1 MIDFQA
7 STFLLQWATGGL
19 LFLWVSSKTR
29 LIGLGFGWTTR
40 ITYLVIAGIG
50 LVVGVMG
57 DTLWL
62 REISNIGLLMAT
74 SFALLVSIARRK
86 AGVKGQRELRRSRA
100 DRVSAM
106 LGDRDQI
113 KVSNTVTIKEFPPVL
128 DLIAPA
134 IGTFGLIVGAV
145 DAAGSIWLSVARTL
159 VGAAFLGAVSNS
171 MLLGH
176 WYLVQPGLSRDPIFT
191 LVNWTGLLW
200 LPELVLLCIPTGMF
214 SVLNGTIDDNYNGLL
229 GWFWVACVL
238 ATICLVIVTRMALK
252 EKEYSAVM
260 AATGL
265 MYLAILTA
273 FGMDL
278 VARILL
284 DLSLIHI

>member
-74 SFALLVSIARRK
+74 SFTLLVSIARRK
-86 AGVKGQRELRRSRA
+86 AGVKGQRELQRSRA

-134 IGTFGLIVGAV
+134 IGTFGLIVAAV

-229 GWFWVACVL
+229 GWFWVACVV

-284 DLSLIHI
+284 DA

>member
-29 LIGLGFGWTTR
+29 LIGLGFGWTIR

-50 LVVGVMG
+50 LVVGVKG

-86 AGVKGQRELRRSRA
+86 AGVKGQRELQRSRA

-106 LGDRDQI
+106 LGDRGQI
-113 KVSNTVTIKEFPPVL
+113 KVSNTVTTKEFPPVL
-128 DLIAPA
+128 DLIAPV
-134 IGTFGLIVGAV
+134 IGTFGLVVGAV

-229 GWFWVACVL
+229 GWFWVACVV

-284 DLSLIHI
+284 DA

>member
-1 MIDFQA
+1 
-7 STFLLQWATGGL
+7 
-19 LFLWVSSKTR
+19 
-29 LIGLGFGWTTR
+29 
-40 ITYLVIAGIG
+40 
-50 LVVGVMG
+50 
-57 DTLWL
+57 
-62 REISNIGLLMAT
+62 
-74 SFALLVSIARRK
+74 
-86 AGVKGQRELRRSRA
+86 
-100 DRVSAM
+100 
-106 LGDRDQI
+106 
-113 KVSNTVTIKEFPPVL
+113 
-128 DLIAPA
+128 
-134 IGTFGLIVGAV
+134 
-145 DAAGSIWLSVARTL
+145 
-159 VGAAFLGAVSNS
+159 

-200 LPELVLLCIPTGMF
+200 LPELILLCLPTGMF

-229 GWFWVACVL
+229 GWFWVACVA
-238 ATICLVIVTRMALK
+238 ATICLVGVTRMALK

-284 DLSLIHI
+284 DA

>member
-74 SFALLVSIARRK
+74 SFTLLVSIARRK
-86 AGVKGQRELRRSRA
+86 AGVKGQRELQRSRA

-106 LGDRDQI
+106 IGDRGQI
-113 KVSNTVTIKEFPPVL
+113 KVSNTVATKEFPPVL
-128 DLIAPA
+128 DLIAPI
-134 IGTFGLIVGAV
+134 IGTFGLVAGAV
-145 DAAGSIWLSVARTL
+145 DAAGSIWLSIARTL

-229 GWFWVACVL
+229 GWFWVACVV

-284 DLSLIHI
+284 DA

>member
-7 STFLLQWATGGL
+7 PTFLLQWATGGL

-50 LVVGVMG
+50 LVVGVVG

-62 REISNIGLLMAT
+62 REISNIGLLVAT
-74 SFALLVSIARRK
+74 SFALLVSVTRRK
-86 AGVKGQRELRRSRA
+86 AGVEGQRELKKSRT

-113 KVSNTVTIKEFPPVL
+113 KVPDIVATKEFPPLL
-128 DLIAPA
+128 DLIAPV

-200 LPELVLLCIPTGMF
+200 LPELILLCLPTGMF

-229 GWFWVACVL
+229 GWFWVACVA
-238 ATICLVIVTRMALK
+238 ATICLVGVTRMALK

-284 DLSLIHI
+284 DA

>member
-19 LFLWVSSKTR
+19 LFLWVSGKTR
-29 LIGLGFGWTTR
+29 LIGLGYGWTTR
-40 ITYLVIAGIG
+40 ITYMAIAGIG
-50 LVVGVMG
+50 LAVAFVGETIWV
-57 DTLWL
+57 
-62 REISNIGLLMAT
+62 REISSIGLLIST
-74 SFALLVSIARRK
+74 NVALVVSIFRRK
-86 AGVKGQRELRRSRA
+86 AGVQGQRQLKESRTS
-100 DRVSAM
+100 RVAAM
-106 LGDRDQI
+106 LGNNIQDRTDHAEYQ
-113 KVSNTVTIKEFPPVL
+113 KEFPPNL
-128 DLIAPA
+128 DLVAPCMGA
-134 IGTFGLIVGAV
+134 IGLVAGAI
-145 DAAGSIWLSVARTL
+145 DAGGPTWLSISRTL
-159 VGAAFLGAVSNS
+159 IGAAFLGAVSNS

-176 WYLVQPGLSRDPIFT
+176 WYLVQPGLSREPIFT
-191 LVNWTGLLW
+191 LVNWTGILW
-200 LPELVLLCIPTGMF
+200 LPELILLCLPTGML

-229 GWFWVACVL
+229 GWFWVACVI
-238 ATICLVIVTRMALK
+238 ATIGLVIVTKMALK

-284 DLSLIHI
+284 DA

>member
-74 SFALLVSIARRK
+74 SFTLLVSIARRK
-86 AGVKGQRELRRSRA
+86 AGVKGQRELQKSRA

-113 KVSNTVTIKEFPPVL
+113 KVSNTVTIKEFPPAL

-229 GWFWVACVL
+229 GWFWVACVV

-284 DLSLIHI
+284 DA

>member
-57 DTLWL
+57 DTLWF

-86 AGVKGQRELRRSRA
+86 AGVKGQRELQRSRA

-106 LGDRDQI
+106 LGDRGQI
-113 KVSNTVTIKEFPPVL
+113 KVSNTVATKEFPPVL
-128 DLIAPA
+128 DLIAPI
-134 IGTFGLIVGAV
+134 IGTFGLVVGAV
-145 DAAGSIWLSVARTL
+145 DAAGSIWLSIARTL

-214 SVLNGTIDDNYNGLL
+214 SVLNGAIDDNYNGLL
-229 GWFWVACVL
+229 GWFWVACVV

-284 DLSLIHI
+284 DA

>member
-19 LFLWVSSKTR
+19 LFLWVSGKTR
-29 LIGLGFGWTTR
+29 LIGLGYGWTTR
-40 ITYLVIAGIG
+40 ITYMAIAGIG
-50 LVVGVMG
+50 LAVAFVGETIWV
-57 DTLWL
+57 
-62 REISNIGLLMAT
+62 REISSIGLLIST
-74 SFALLVSIARRK
+74 KVALVVSIFRRK
-86 AGVKGQRELRRSRA
+86 AGVQGQRQLKESRTS
-100 DRVSAM
+100 RVAAM
-106 LGDRDQI
+106 LGNNIQDRTDHAEYQ
-113 KVSNTVTIKEFPPVL
+113 KEFPPNL
-128 DLIAPA
+128 DLIAPCMGA
-134 IGTFGLIVGAV
+134 IGLIAGAI
-145 DAAGSIWLSVARTL
+145 DAGGPTWLSISRTL
-159 VGAAFLGAVSNS
+159 IGAAFLGAVSNS

-176 WYLVQPGLSRDPIFT
+176 WYLVQPGLSREPIFT
-191 LVNWTGLLW
+191 LVNWTGILW
-200 LPELVLLCIPTGMF
+200 LPELILLCLPTGML

-229 GWFWVACVL
+229 GWFWVACVI
-238 ATICLVIVTRMALK
+238 ATIGLVIVTKMALK

-284 DLSLIHI
+284 DA

>member
-50 LVVGVMG
+50 LVVGLMG

-62 REISNIGLLMAT
+62 REISNIGLLIAT
-74 SFALLVSIARRK
+74 SFTLLVSITRRK
-86 AGVKGQRELRRSRA
+86 AGVKGQRELQRSRA

-106 LGDRDQI
+106 LGDRGQI
-113 KVSNTVTIKEFPPVL
+113 TVSNTVATKEFPPVL
-128 DLIAPA
+128 DLIAPI
-134 IGTFGLIVGAV
+134 IGTFGLVAGAV

-214 SVLNGTIDDNYNGLL
+214 SVLNGAIDDNYNGLL
-229 GWFWVACVL
+229 GWFWVACVV

-284 DLSLIHI
+284 DA

>member
-57 DTLWL
+57 DTLWF

-86 AGVKGQRELRRSRA
+86 AGVKGQRELQRSRA

-106 LGDRDQI
+106 LGDRGQI
-113 KVSNTVTIKEFPPVL
+113 KVSNTVATKEFPPVL
-128 DLIAPA
+128 DLIAPV
-134 IGTFGLIVGAV
+134 IGTFGLVVGAV
-145 DAAGSIWLSVARTL
+145 DAAGPIWLSIARTL

-229 GWFWVACVL
+229 GWFWVACVV

-284 DLSLIHI
+284 DA

>member
-7 STFLLQWATGGL
+7 PTFLLQWATGGL

-50 LVVGVMG
+50 LVVGVVG

-62 REISNIGLLMAT
+62 REISNIGLLVAT
-74 SFALLVSIARRK
+74 SFALLVSVTRRK
-86 AGVKGQRELRRSRA
+86 AGVEGQRELKKSRT

-106 LGDRDQI
+106 LGNRDQI
-113 KVSNTVTIKEFPPVL
+113 KVPDIVATKEFPPLL
-128 DLIAPA
+128 DLIAPV

-200 LPELVLLCIPTGMF
+200 LPELILLCLPTGMF

-229 GWFWVACVL
+229 GWFWVACVA
-238 ATICLVIVTRMALK
+238 ATICLVGVTRMALK

-284 DLSLIHI
+284 DA

>member
-86 AGVKGQRELRRSRA
+86 AGVRGQREIRRFRA

-113 KVSNTVTIKEFPPVL
+113 KVSNTVATKEFPPVL
-128 DLIAPA
+128 DLIAPI
-134 IGTFGLIVGAV
+134 IGTFGLVAGAV
-145 DAAGSIWLSVARTL
+145 DAAGSIWLSIARTL

-229 GWFWVACVL
+229 GWFWVACVV

-284 DLSLIHI
+284 DA

>member
-19 LFLWVSSKTR
+19 LFLWVSGKTR
-29 LIGLGFGWTTR
+29 LIGLGYGWTTR
-40 ITYLVIAGIG
+40 ITYMAIAGIG
-50 LVVGVMG
+50 LAVAFVGETIWV
-57 DTLWL
+57 
-62 REISNIGLLMAT
+62 REISSIGLLIST
-74 SFALLVSIARRK
+74 NVALVVSIFRRK
-86 AGVKGQRELRRSRA
+86 AGVQGQRQLKESRSS
-100 DRVSAM
+100 RVAAM
-106 LGDRDQI
+106 LGNNIQDRTDHAEYQ
-113 KVSNTVTIKEFPPVL
+113 KEFPPNL
-128 DLIAPA
+128 DLIAPCMGA
-134 IGTFGLIVGAV
+134 IGLVAGAI
-145 DAAGSIWLSVARTL
+145 DAGGPTWLSISRTL
-159 VGAAFLGAVSNS
+159 IGAAFLGAVSNS

-176 WYLVQPGLSRDPIFT
+176 WYLVQPGLSREPIFT
-191 LVNWTGLLW
+191 LVNWTGILW
-200 LPELVLLCIPTGMF
+200 LPELILLCLPTGML

-229 GWFWVACVL
+229 GWFWVACVV
-238 ATICLVIVTRMALK
+238 ATIGLVIVTKMALK

-284 DLSLIHI
+284 DA

>member
-86 AGVKGQRELRRSRA
+86 AGVKGQRELQKSRA

-113 KVSNTVTIKEFPPVL
+113 KVSNTVATKEFPPVL
-128 DLIAPA
+128 DLIAPI
-134 IGTFGLIVGAV
+134 IGTFGLVAGAV

-284 DLSLIHI
+284 DA

>member
-29 LIGLGFGWTTR
+29 LIVLGFGWTTR

-74 SFALLVSIARRK
+74 SFTLLVSIARRK
-86 AGVKGQRELRRSRA
+86 AGVKGQRELQKSRA

-113 KVSNTVTIKEFPPVL
+113 KVSNTVATKEFPPVL
-128 DLIAPA
+128 DLIAPVT
-134 IGTFGLIVGAV
+134 GTFGLVVGAV
-145 DAAGSIWLSVARTL
+145 DAAGPIWLSIARTL

-229 GWFWVACVL
+229 GWFWVACVV

-284 DLSLIHI
+284 DA

>member
-1 MIDFQA
+1 MIDFQP
-7 STFLLQWATGGL
+7 STFLLQWAAGGL
-19 LFLWVSSKTR
+19 LFLWVSNKTR

-50 LVVGVMG
+50 LVVGVKG

-62 REISNIGLLMAT
+62 REISNIGLLMAI

-86 AGVKGQRELRRSRA
+86 AGVKGQRELQRSRA

-106 LGDRDQI
+106 LGDRGQI
-113 KVSNTVTIKEFPPVL
+113 KVSNIVTTKEFPPVL
-128 DLIAPA
+128 DLIAPV
-134 IGTFGLIVGAV
+134 IGTFGLVVGAV

-229 GWFWVACVL
+229 GWFWVACVV

-284 DLSLIHI
+284 DA

>member
-50 LVVGVMG
+50 LVVGVKG

-86 AGVKGQRELRRSRA
+86 AGVKGQRELQRSRA

-106 LGDRDQI
+106 LGDRGQI
-113 KVSNTVTIKEFPPVL
+113 KVSNTVTTKEFPPVL
-128 DLIAPA
+128 DLIAPV
-134 IGTFGLIVGAV
+134 IGTFGLVVGAV

-229 GWFWVACVL
+229 GWFWVACVV

-284 DLSLIHI
+284 DA

>member
-86 AGVKGQRELRRSRA
+86 AGVKGQRELQRSRA

-106 LGDRDQI
+106 LGDRGQI
-113 KVSNTVTIKEFPPVL
+113 KVSNTVATKEFPPVL
-128 DLIAPA
+128 DLIAPI
-134 IGTFGLIVGAV
+134 IGTFGLVVGAV
-145 DAAGSIWLSVARTL
+145 DAAGSIWLSIARTL

-229 GWFWVACVL
+229 GWFWVACVV

-284 DLSLIHI
+284 DA

>member
-86 AGVKGQRELRRSRA
+86 AGVKGQRELRRFRA

-113 KVSNTVTIKEFPPVL
+113 KVSNTVTIKEFPPIL

-284 DLSLIHI
+284 DA

>member
-1 MIDFQA
+1 MIDFQPSA
-7 STFLLQWATGGL
+7 FLLQWATGGL
-19 LFLWVSSKTR
+19 PFLWVSNKTR

-62 REISNIGLLMAT
+62 REISNIGFLMAT

-86 AGVKGQRELRRSRA
+86 AGVKGQREIRRFRA

-229 GWFWVACVL
+229 GWILVACVL

-284 DLSLIHI
+284 DA

>member
-1 MIDFQA
+1 MIDFQP

-19 LFLWVSSKTR
+19 LFLWISNKTR

-50 LVVGVMG
+50 LVVGVKG

-86 AGVKGQRELRRSRA
+86 AGVKGQRELQRSRA

-106 LGDRDQI
+106 LGDRGQI
-113 KVSNTVTIKEFPPVL
+113 KVSNTVTTKEFPPVL
-128 DLIAPA
+128 DLIAPV
-134 IGTFGLIVGAV
+134 IGTFGLVVGSV

-229 GWFWVACVL
+229 GWFWVACVV

-284 DLSLIHI
+284 DA

>member
-57 DTLWL
+57 DTLWF
-62 REISNIGLLMAT
+62 REISNMGLLIAT

-86 AGVKGQRELRRSRA
+86 AGVKGQRELQRSRA

-106 LGDRDQI
+106 LGDRGQI
-113 KVSNTVTIKEFPPVL
+113 KVSNTVATKEFPPVL
-128 DLIAPA
+128 DLIAPI
-134 IGTFGLIVGAV
+134 IGTFGLVAGAV

-229 GWFWVACVL
+229 GWFWVACVV

-284 DLSLIHI
+284 DA

>member
-57 DTLWL
+57 DTLWF

-86 AGVKGQRELRRSRA
+86 AGVKGQRELQRSRA

-106 LGDRDQI
+106 LGDRGEI
-113 KVSNTVTIKEFPPVL
+113 KVSNTVATKEFPPVL
-128 DLIAPA
+128 DLIAPVT
-134 IGTFGLIVGAV
+134 GTFGLVVGAV
-145 DAAGSIWLSVARTL
+145 DAAGPIWLSIARTL

-284 DLSLIHI
+284 DA

>member
-19 LFLWVSSKTR
+19 LFLWVSGKTR
-29 LIGLGFGWTTR
+29 LIGLGYGWTTR
-40 ITYLVIAGIG
+40 ITYMAIAGIG
-50 LVVGVMG
+50 LAVAFVGETIWV
-57 DTLWL
+57 
-62 REISNIGLLMAT
+62 REISSIGLLIST
-74 SFALLVSIARRK
+74 NVALVVSIFRRK
-86 AGVKGQRELRRSRA
+86 AGVQGQRQLKESRTS
-100 DRVSAM
+100 RVAAM
-106 LGDRDQI
+106 LGNNIQDRTDHAEYH
-113 KVSNTVTIKEFPPVL
+113 KEFPPNL
-128 DLIAPA
+128 DLIAPCMGA
-134 IGTFGLIVGAV
+134 IGLIAGAI
-145 DAAGSIWLSVARTL
+145 DAGGPTWLSISRTL
-159 VGAAFLGAVSNS
+159 IGAAFLGAVSNS

-176 WYLVQPGLSRDPIFT
+176 WYLVQPGLSREPIFT
-191 LVNWTGLLW
+191 LVNWTGILW
-200 LPELVLLCIPTGMF
+200 LPELILLCLPTGML

-229 GWFWVACVL
+229 GWFWVACVI
-238 ATICLVIVTRMALK
+238 ATIGLVIVTKMALK

-284 DLSLIHI
+284 DA

>member
-86 AGVKGQRELRRSRA
+86 AGVKGQRELRRFRA
-100 DRVSAM
+100 DRVSVM

-134 IGTFGLIVGAV
+134 IGTFGLIVAAV

-284 DLSLIHI
+284 DA

>member
-50 LVVGVMG
+50 LVVGVKG
-57 DTLWL
+57 DTLRL

-86 AGVKGQRELRRSRA
+86 AGVKGQRELQRSRA

-106 LGDRDQI
+106 LGDRGQI
-113 KVSNTVTIKEFPPVL
+113 KVSNTVTTKEFPPVL
-128 DLIAPA
+128 DLIAPV
-134 IGTFGLIVGAV
+134 IGTFGLVVGAV

-229 GWFWVACVL
+229 GWFWVACVV

-284 DLSLIHI
+284 DA

>member
-19 LFLWVSSKTR
+19 LFLWVSGKTR
-29 LIGLGFGWTTR
+29 LIGLGYGWTTR
-40 ITYLVIAGIG
+40 ITYMAIAGIG
-50 LVVGVMG
+50 LAVAFVGETIWV
-57 DTLWL
+57 
-62 REISNIGLLMAT
+62 REISSIGLLIST
-74 SFALLVSIARRK
+74 NVALVVSIFRRK
-86 AGVKGQRELRRSRA
+86 AGVQGQRQLKESRTS
-100 DRVSAM
+100 RVAAM
-106 LGDRDQI
+106 LGNNIQDRTDHAEYQ
-113 KVSNTVTIKEFPPVL
+113 KEFPPNL
-128 DLIAPA
+128 DLIAPCMGA
-134 IGTFGLIVGAV
+134 IGLIAGAI
-145 DAAGSIWLSVARTL
+145 DAGGPTWLSISRTL
-159 VGAAFLGAVSNS
+159 LGAAFLGAVSNS

-176 WYLVQPGLSRDPIFT
+176 WYLVQPGLSREPIFT
-191 LVNWTGLLW
+191 LVNWTGILW
-200 LPELVLLCIPTGMF
+200 LPELILLCLPTGML

-229 GWFWVACVL
+229 GWFWVACVI
-238 ATICLVIVTRMALK
+238 ATIGLVIVTKMALK

-284 DLSLIHI
+284 DA

>member
-29 LIGLGFGWTTR
+29 LIGLGFGWTIR

-57 DTLWL
+57 ERLWL

-238 ATICLVIVTRMALK
+238 ATACLVIVTRMALK

-284 DLSLIHI
+284 DA

>member
-113 KVSNTVTIKEFPPVL
+113 KVSNTVATKEFPPVL
-128 DLIAPA
+128 DLIAPI
-134 IGTFGLIVGAV
+134 IGTFGLVAGAV

-284 DLSLIHI
+284 DA

>member
-57 DTLWL
+57 DTLWF

-74 SFALLVSIARRK
+74 SFTLLVSIARRK
-86 AGVKGQRELRRSRA
+86 AGVKGQRELQRSRA

-106 LGDRDQI
+106 LGDRGQI
-113 KVSNTVTIKEFPPVL
+113 KVSNTVTTKEFPPVL
-128 DLIAPA
+128 DLIAPI
-134 IGTFGLIVGAV
+134 IGTFGLVAGAV

-200 LPELVLLCIPTGMF
+200 FPELVLLCIPTGMF

-229 GWFWVACVL
+229 GWFWVACVV

-284 DLSLIHI
+284 DA

>member
-57 DTLWL
+57 DTLWF
-62 REISNIGLLMAT
+62 REISNMGLLMAT

-86 AGVKGQRELRRSRA
+86 AGVKGQRELQKSRA

-106 LGDRDQI
+106 LGDRGQI
-113 KVSNTVTIKEFPPVL
+113 KVSNTVATKEFPPVL
-128 DLIAPA
+128 DLIAPI
-134 IGTFGLIVGAV
+134 IGTFGLVAGAV

-229 GWFWVACVL
+229 GWFWVACVV

-284 DLSLIHI
+284 DA

>member
-19 LFLWVSSKTR
+19 LFLWVSTKTR

-74 SFALLVSIARRK
+74 SFTLLVSVARRK
-86 AGVKGQRELRRSRA
+86 AGVKGQRELQRSRA

-106 LGDRDQI
+106 LGDRGQI
-113 KVSNTVTIKEFPPVL
+113 KVSNTVATKEFPPVL
-128 DLIAPA
+128 DLIAPI
-134 IGTFGLIVGAV
+134 IGTFGLVAGAV

-238 ATICLVIVTRMALK
+238 ATICLVLVTRMALK

-284 DLSLIHI
+284 DA

>member
-74 SFALLVSIARRK
+74 SFTLLVSIARRK
-86 AGVKGQRELRRSRA
+86 AGVKGQRELQKSRA

-113 KVSNTVTIKEFPPVL
+113 KVSNTVAAKEFPPVL
-128 DLIAPA
+128 DLIAPVT
-134 IGTFGLIVGAV
+134 GTFGLVVGAV
-145 DAAGSIWLSVARTL
+145 DAAGPIWLSIARTL

-229 GWFWVACVL
+229 GWFWVACVV

-284 DLSLIHI
+284 DA